1 MPEPAKVNGLLIT
14 PGRMSGTP
22 PERKSPVSSIETHP
36 QWPLLARMPLKLI
49 VRVKLPAFRVADLLR
64 LEAGQAL
71 RTVWPATEDVPLDIG
86 GVQLAWCEFEVVGL
100 KMAVRL
106 TRLA

>member
-1 MPEPAKVNGLLIT
+1 MPEPAKANGLLIT
-14 PGRMSGTP
+14 PGRMGATAT
-22 PERKSPVSSIETHP
+22 ERRSAVSTIEAHP

-49 VRVKLPAFRVADLLR
+49 VRVKLPAFRVADLLS
-64 LEAGQAL
+64 LASGQTL
-71 RTVWPATEDVPLDIG
+71 RTVWPATEDVPLYIG
-86 GVQLAWCEFEVVGL
+86 GVQLAWCEFEVVDS